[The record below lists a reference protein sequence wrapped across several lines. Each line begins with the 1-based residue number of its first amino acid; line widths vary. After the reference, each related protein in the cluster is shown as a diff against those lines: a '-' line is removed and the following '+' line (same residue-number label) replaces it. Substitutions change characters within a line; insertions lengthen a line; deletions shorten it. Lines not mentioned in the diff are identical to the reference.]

1 LDWEGCWTKI
11 EVGKDNMSV
20 RFREKVRGTYVIVY
34 LLSKL
39 LLPVPPP
46 KQFERM
52 PPTRWMM
59 NYMKLERNWLKS
71 GADAKKQTSA
81 LALSS

>member
-1 LDWEGCWTKI
+1 
-11 EVGKDNMSV
+11 
-20 RFREKVRGTYVIVY
+20 
-34 LLSKL
+34 
-39 LLPVPPP
+39 
-46 KQFERM
+46 M

-81 LALSS
+81 LALSN